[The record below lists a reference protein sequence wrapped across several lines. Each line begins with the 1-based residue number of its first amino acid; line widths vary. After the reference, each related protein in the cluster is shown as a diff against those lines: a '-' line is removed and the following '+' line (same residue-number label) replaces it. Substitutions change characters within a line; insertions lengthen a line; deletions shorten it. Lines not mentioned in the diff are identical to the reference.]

1 MRITLKGDGGI
12 LEQVFQGRSLL
23 AEKDFTRE
31 ELEYLIDFSA
41 HLKDLKKRLESE
53 RTLLIEKLKG
63 NDLSIDD
70 SETPDP
76 VDLAV
81 RNYSKN
87 VMLAVSENESRQ
99 LTEVDEALLRLEDDE
114 YGNCQNCEKPINPKR
129 LAAIPWARYCLDC
142 QELVEQG
149 LLDEE

>member
-1 MRITLKGDGGI
+1 MSKLSAKSAKEVKERLNK
-12 LEQVFQGRSLL
+12 ERELL
-23 AEKDFTRE
+23 V
-31 ELEYLIDFSA
+31 I
-41 HLKDLKKRLESE
+41 
-53 RTLLIEKLKG
+53 KLNG

-70 SETPDP
+70 AETPDP

-99 LTEVDEALLRLEDDE
+99 LTLIDEALLRIKDKE
-114 YGNCQNCEKPINPKR
+114 YGHCQNCEKVINAKR
-129 LAAIPWARYCLDC
+129 LAAIPWARYCIDC
-142 QELVEQG
+142 QELVERG

>member
-1 MRITLKGDGGI
+1 MSKLNLKSI
-12 LEQVFQGRSLL
+12 KEKLI
-23 AEKDFTRE
+23 AERE
-31 ELEYLIDFSA
+31 LLID
-41 HLKDLKKRLESE
+41 R
-53 RTLLIEKLKG
+53 LKG

-87 VMLAVSENESRQ
+87 VMLAVSENESKQ
-99 LTEVDEALLRLEDDE
+99 LVLVDEALLRVEDEE
-114 YGNCQNCEKPINPKR
+114 YGFCQNCEKSINQKR

-149 LLDEE
+149 LLDDE

>member
-1 MRITLKGDGGI
+1 MKLKVKEI
-12 LEQVFQGRSLL
+12 KEIREKLL
-23 AEKDFTRE
+23 AEKE
-31 ELEYLIDFSA
+31 
-41 HLKDLKKRLESE
+41 
-53 RTLLIEKLKG
+53 LLIEKLKG

-87 VMLAVSENESRQ
+87 VMLAVSENESKQ
-99 LTEVDEALLRLEDDE
+99 LVLIDEALMRLEDDE
-114 YGNCQNCEKPINPKR
+114 YGHCQNCEEAINPKR
-129 LAAIPWARYCLDC
+129 LAAIPWARYCLNC

>member
-1 MRITLKGDGGI
+1 MSKVNLKEIKQRLQD
-12 LEQVFQGRSLL
+12 E
-23 AEKDFTRE
+23 RE
-31 ELEYLIDFSA
+31 
-41 HLKDLKKRLESE
+41 
-53 RTLLIEKLKG
+53 LLIEKLKG

-99 LTEVDEALLRLEDDE
+99 LALVDEALLRVEDKE
-114 YGNCQNCEKPINPKR
+114 YGDCQNCEEPINPKR
-129 LAAIPWARYCLDC
+129 LAAIPWARYCLNC
-142 QELVEQG
+142 QELVEKG

>member
-1 MRITLKGDGGI
+1 MTKLNLKEI
-12 LEQVFQGRSLL
+12 KEKLI
-23 AEKDFTRE
+23 AERE
-31 ELEYLIDFSA
+31 M
-41 HLKDLKKRLESE
+41 
-53 RTLLIEKLKG
+53 LIEKLKD
-63 NDLSIDD
+63 NDLSVDD

-99 LTEVDEALLRLEDDE
+99 LMLVDEALLRIEDDE
-114 YGNCQNCEKPINPKR
+114 YGVCQNCETEINPKR

-142 QELVEQG
+142 QELLEQG
-149 LLDEE
+149 LLDED

>member
-1 MRITLKGDGGI
+1 MSELNLKEI
-12 LEQVFQGRSLL
+12 KASLI
-23 AEKDFTRE
+23 AERDM
-31 ELEYLIDFSA
+31 
-41 HLKDLKKRLESE
+41 
-53 RTLLIEKLKG
+53 LIEKLKG
-63 NDLSIDD
+63 NDLSVDD

-99 LTEVDEALLRLEDDE
+99 LTLVDEALLRIEDDE
-114 YGNCQNCEKPINPKR
+114 YGFCQNCEKAILPKR

-142 QELVEQG
+142 QELVEKG
-149 LLDEE
+149 LIEED

>member
-1 MRITLKGDGGI
+1 MK
-12 LEQVFQGRSLL
+12 
-23 AEKDFTRE
+23 K
-31 ELEYLIDFSA
+31 
-41 HLKDLKKRLESE
+41 LKDVKQRLLDE

-63 NDLSIDD
+63 NDLSVDD

-99 LTEVDEALLRLEDDE
+99 LSLVDEALLRLSDDE
-114 YGNCQNCEKPINPKR
+114 YGICQNCEKEINPKR
-129 LAAIPWARYCLDC
+129 LDAIPWARYCLSC

-149 LLDEE
+149 LLDDEQ

>member
-1 MRITLKGDGGI
+1 MSKLNLKQTK
-12 LEQVFQGRSLL
+12 EKLL
-23 AEKDFTRE
+23 GERE
-31 ELEYLIDFSA
+31 
-41 HLKDLKKRLESE
+41 
-53 RTLLIEKLKG
+53 LLINKLKG
-63 NDLSIDD
+63 NDLSVDD

-99 LTEVDEALLRLEDDE
+99 LALIDEALLRVEDEE
-114 YGNCQNCEKPINPKR
+114 YGLCQNCENAINQKR
-129 LAAIPWARYCLDC
+129 LAAIPWARYCLSC

-149 LLDEE
+149 LLGDD

>member
-1 MRITLKGDGGI
+1 MSKLNLDKIKDQLIAER
-12 LEQVFQGRSLL
+12 ESLL
-23 AEKDFTRE
+23 A
-31 ELEYLIDFSA
+31 
-41 HLKDLKKRLESE
+41 
-53 RTLLIEKLKG
+53 KLGG
-63 NDLSIDD
+63 NDLSVDA

-99 LTEVDEALLRLEDDE
+99 VVLINEALERIADQE
-114 YGNCQNCEKPINPKR
+114 YGACLNCEKDINPKR
-129 LAAIPWARYCLDC
+129 LDAVPWARYCLEC

-149 LLDEE
+149 LLEEE

>member
-1 MRITLKGDGGI
+1 MSKLKAKEAREI
-12 LEQVFQGRSLL
+12 RTKLL
-23 AEKDFTRE
+23 AERE
-31 ELEYLIDFSA
+31 
-41 HLKDLKKRLESE
+41 
-53 RTLLIEKLKG
+53 LLIQKLNG

-87 VMLAVSENESRQ
+87 VMLAVSENESRK
-99 LTEVDEALLRLEDDE
+99 LALIDEALLRVDDKE
-114 YGNCQNCEKPINPKR
+114 YGDCQNCGKPVHPKR
-129 LAAIPWARYCLDC
+129 LSAIPWARYCLDC

-149 LLDEE
+149 MLDEE

>member
-1 MRITLKGDGGI
+1 MNKTEAKAIK
-12 LEQVFQGRSLL
+12 EKLL
-23 AEKDFTRE
+23 AERDT
-31 ELEYLIDFSA
+31 LI
-41 HLKDLKKRLESE
+41 
-53 RTLLIEKLKG
+53 TKLNG

-99 LTEVDEALLRLEDDE
+99 LALIDEALTRLEDKE
-114 YGNCQNCEKPINPKR
+114 YGECQNCGKDIQPKR

-142 QELVEQG
+142 QELLEQG

>member
-1 MRITLKGDGGI
+1 MSELNLKQIKDRLI
-12 LEQVFQGRSLL
+12 AERENLL
-23 AEKDFTRE
+23 N
-31 ELEYLIDFSA
+31 
-41 HLKDLKKRLESE
+41 
-53 RTLLIEKLKG
+53 KLKE

-87 VMLAVSENESRQ
+87 VMLAVSENDSRQ
-99 LTEVDEALLRLEDDE
+99 IILINEALERIEDEE
-114 YGNCQNCEKPINPKR
+114 YGSCQNCEKEINPKR
-129 LAAIPWARYCLDC
+129 LDAIPWARYCLNC

-149 LLDEE
+149 LLEED

>member
-1 MRITLKGDGGI
+1 MT
-12 LEQVFQGRSLL
+12 
-23 AEKDFTRE
+23 A
-31 ELEYLIDFSA
+31 A
-41 HLKDLKKRLESE
+41 NLKKIKERLLNE
-53 RTLLIEKLKG
+53 RELLIEKLKG

-99 LTEVDEALLRLEDDE
+99 LVLVDEALLRVEDDE
-114 YGNCQNCEKPINPKR
+114 YGQCQNCEKSINQKR

-149 LLDEE
+149 LLDDE

>member
-1 MRITLKGDGGI
+1 MSKLNLKSI
-12 LEQVFQGRSLL
+12 KEKLL
-23 AEKDFTRE
+23 AERE
-31 ELEYLIDFSA
+31 
-41 HLKDLKKRLESE
+41 
-53 RTLLIEKLKG
+53 LLVEKLKG
-63 NDLSIDD
+63 NDLSVDD

-99 LTEVDEALLRLEDDE
+99 LTLVDEALLRVEDEE
-114 YGNCQNCEKPINPKR
+114 YGSCQNCEKAINQKR

-149 LLDEE
+149 LLDDE

>member
-1 MRITLKGDGGI
+1 MSKLKAKEAKEI
-12 LEQVFQGRSLL
+12 KAKLL
-23 AEKDFTRE
+23 AERE
-31 ELEYLIDFSA
+31 
-41 HLKDLKKRLESE
+41 
-53 RTLLIEKLKG
+53 LLIQKLNG

-99 LTEVDEALLRLEDDE
+99 LALIDQAILRVDDKE
-114 YGNCQNCEKPINPKR
+114 YGDCQNCGNPVNPKR
-129 LAAIPWARYCLDC
+129 LSAIPWARYCLAC

-149 LLDEE
+149 LLDEESV

>member
-1 MRITLKGDGGI
+1 MKKALKETKQRLLEERATL
-12 LEQVFQGRSLL
+12 
-23 AEKDFTRE
+23 A
-31 ELEYLIDFSA
+31 
-41 HLKDLKKRLESE
+41 
-53 RTLLIEKLKG
+53 EKLKG
-63 NDLSIDD
+63 NDLSVDD

-99 LTEVDEALLRLEDDE
+99 LALIDEALHRVDDDE
-114 YGNCQNCEKPINPKR
+114 YGICQNCENEINPKR
-129 LAAIPWARYCLDC
+129 LAAIPWARYCLNC

-149 LLDEE
+149 LLDDEE

>member
-1 MRITLKGDGGI
+1 MSELNLDEIKDRLITERDN
-12 LEQVFQGRSLL
+12 LL
-23 AEKDFTRE
+23 N
-31 ELEYLIDFSA
+31 
-41 HLKDLKKRLESE
+41 
-53 RTLLIEKLKG
+53 KLKE

-87 VMLAVSENESRQ
+87 VMLAVSENDSRQ
-99 LTEVDEALLRLEDDE
+99 IILINEALERIEDEE
-114 YGNCQNCEKPINPKR
+114 YGSCQNCEKEINPKR
-129 LAAIPWARYCLDC
+129 LDAIPWARYCLNC

-149 LLDEE
+149 LLEED

>member
-1 MRITLKGDGGI
+1 MSKLNLKEI
-12 LEQVFQGRSLL
+12 KKKLLE
-23 AEKDFTRE
+23 ERE
-31 ELEYLIDFSA
+31 LLID
-41 HLKDLKKRLESE
+41 
-53 RTLLIEKLKG
+53 KLKG

-87 VMLAVSENESRQ
+87 VQLAVSENESRQ
-99 LTEVDEALLRLEDDE
+99 LVLIDEALMRISDDE
-114 YGNCQNCEKPINPKR
+114 YGSCQNCEKDINPKR
-129 LAAIPWARYCLDC
+129 LEAIPWARYCLDC
-142 QELVEQG
+142 QELLEKG